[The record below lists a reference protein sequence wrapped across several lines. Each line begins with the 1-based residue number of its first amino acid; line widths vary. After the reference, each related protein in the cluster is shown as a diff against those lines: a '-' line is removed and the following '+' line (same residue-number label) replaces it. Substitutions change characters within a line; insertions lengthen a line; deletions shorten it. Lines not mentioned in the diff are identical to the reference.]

1 MDKFLNRHTV
11 IFLLISILISVVS
24 LTINASDAIYLESV
38 LNFSSNSSNALS
50 SFLDYFDFGYS
61 FIAGSLAA
69 VNPCG
74 IVMLPVYLALY
85 VNGEKNEKSP
95 SFSKK
100 VNNSLKV
107 IFSVG
112 SGFIFLFVLIS
123 IFIYFSQSLLGK
135 IIPILSIFMSILIIY
150 FGVGEILNKKTFNST
165 IMRLAGK
172 IGDPKNKG
180 VFPYILFGVSYG
192 LVSVGCALPIFISLI
207 ANTINDS
214 FYEIIFNF
222 VFYSLGML
230 AVISIL
236 TFSTL
241 FSVNTSSKIN
251 NFLRRNSYLIFG
263 LFLTVAGIYMLSYWI
278 IDIRISG

>member
-1 MDKFLNRHTV
+1 MNKLLNRHTV

-95 SFSKK
+95 SFPKK
-100 VNNSLKV
+100 INNSLKV

-112 SGFIFLFVLIS
+112 SGFIFLFVLITQGYVTKA
-123 IFIYFSQSLLGK
+123 IKADITNMVTVILTLFAVGFILAAYRTFWLSRELNYSFFK
-135 IIPILSIFMSILIIY
+135 ILTGSILD
-150 FGVGEILNKKTFNST
+150 
-165 IMRLAGK
+165 A
-172 IGDPKNKG
+172 
-180 VFPYILFGVSYG
+180 
-192 LVSVGCALPIFISLI
+192 LI
-207 ANTINDS
+207 AGNIVDNIVVIKDIKNTK
-214 FYEIIFNF
+214 
-222 VFYSLGML
+222 
-230 AVISIL
+230 
-236 TFSTL
+236 
-241 FSVNTSSKIN
+241 NTSS
-251 NFLRRNSYLIFG
+251 YLISEG
-263 LFLTVAGIYMLSYWI
+263 SV
-278 IDIRISG
+278 DKK

>member
-1 MDKFLNRHTV
+1 M
-11 IFLLISILISVVS
+11 
-24 LTINASDAIYLESV
+24 TINSSDAIYLESV